1 MTSLERQAATLLQ
14 VQASL
19 ARIQRELAVLQ
30 ERVKKGRT
38 VQASVRVG

>member
-1 MTSLERQAATLLQ
+1 MITLDHGTRTLLH
-14 VQASL
+14 VQANL

-38 VQASVRVG
+38 VQAAVRVG